1 MVYHRV
7 AAKTIL
13 HMSAQCAAACYT
25 PGSLGVPSA
34 TISATSIL
42 VGAAIGALE
51 PLISTTG
58 RSGGGRREVDGRP
71 KLWTQVLHSAC
82 VHGKAKPLKWVCCHG
97 VMQVTP

>member
-51 PLISTTG
+51 PLMSTTG
-58 RSGGGRREVDGRP
+58 ARRRPTRSGR
-71 KLWTQVLHSAC
+71 
-82 VHGKAKPLKWVCCHG
+82 KAEALDAGPSQRLRSR
-97 VMQVTP
+97 